1 MNHMTADEYL
11 KRKGCEIMAVTNGDK
26 IRGLTDN
33 ELVHFL
39 FSIYTEK
46 IEDYGFIRH
55 ISGNSFELPFEVLDW
70 LKQPVD
76 ERNV

>member
-11 KRKGCEIMAVTNGDK
+11 RSKGCEIMAVTNGDK

-33 ELVHFL
+33 ELVNFL

-70 LKQPVD
+70 LKSPV
-76 ERNV
+76 EE

>member
-11 KRKGCEIMAVTNGDK
+11 KSKGCEIMAVTNGDK

-33 ELVHFL
+33 ELVNFL

-55 ISGNSFELPFEVLDW
+55 ISGNSFELPFEVLEW
-70 LKQPVD
+70 LKQPVED
-76 ERNV
+76 

>member
-11 KRKGCEIMAVTNGDK
+11 KSKGCEIMAVTNGDK

-33 ELVHFL
+33 ELVNFL

-55 ISGNSFELPFEVLDW
+55 ISGNSFEFPFEVLDW
-70 LKQPVD
+70 LKQPVG
-76 ERNV
+76 E

>member
-11 KRKGCEIMAVTNGDK
+11 KSKGCEIMAVTNGDK

-33 ELVHFL
+33 ELVNFL
-39 FSIYTEK
+39 FSIYTEE

-55 ISGNSFELPFEVLDW
+55 ISGNSFEFPFEVLDW
-70 LKQPVD
+70 LKQPAED
-76 ERNV
+76 

>member
-1 MNHMTADEYL
+1 MKHMTADEYL
-11 KRKGCEIMAVTNGDK
+11 KSKGCEIMAVTNGDK

-33 ELVHFL
+33 ELVNFL

-70 LKQPVD
+70 LKQPA
-76 ERNV
+76 EE

>member
-11 KRKGCEIMAVTNGDK
+11 KSKGCEIMAVTNGDK

-33 ELVHFL
+33 ELVNFL

-55 ISGNSFELPFEVLDW
+55 ISGNSFEFPFEVLDW
-70 LKQPVD
+70 LKQPTED
-76 ERNV
+76 

>member
-1 MNHMTADEYL
+1 MKHMTADEYL
-11 KRKGCEIMAVTNGDK
+11 KSKGCEIMAVTNGDK

-33 ELVHFL
+33 ELVNFL

-55 ISGNSFELPFEVLDW
+55 ISGNSFEFPFEVLDW
-70 LKQPVD
+70 PKQPA
-76 ERNV
+76 EE

>member
-1 MNHMTADEYL
+1 MNHMTVDEYL
-11 KRKGCEIMAVTNGDK
+11 KSKGCEIMAVTNGDK

-33 ELVHFL
+33 ELVNFL

-55 ISGNSFELPFEVLDW
+55 ISGNSFEFPFEVLDW
-70 LKQPVD
+70 LKQPA
-76 ERNV
+76 EE

>member
-1 MNHMTADEYL
+1 MTADEYL
-11 KRKGCEIMAVTNGDK
+11 KSKGCEIMAVTNGDK
-26 IRGLTDN
+26 IRGLTDG
-33 ELVHFL
+33 ELVNFL

-70 LKQPVD
+70 LKQPV
-76 ERNV
+76 EE

>member
-11 KRKGCEIMAVTNGDK
+11 KSKGCEIMAVTNGDK

-33 ELVHFL
+33 ELVNFL

-55 ISGNSFELPFEVLDW
+55 ISGNSFEFPFEVLDW
-70 LKQPVD
+70 LKSPA
-76 ERNV
+76 EE

>member
-1 MNHMTADEYL
+1 MKHMTADEYL
-11 KRKGCEIMAVTNGDK
+11 KSKGCEIMAVTNGDK

-33 ELVHFL
+33 ELVNFL

-55 ISGNSFELPFEVLDW
+55 ISGNSFEFPFEVLDW
-70 LKQPVD
+70 LKQPV
-76 ERNV
+76 EE

>member
-11 KRKGCEIMAVTNGDK
+11 RSKGCEIMAVTNGDK

-33 ELVHFL
+33 ELVNFL

-70 LKQPVD
+70 LKQPA
-76 ERNV
+76 EE

>member
-11 KRKGCEIMAVTNGDK
+11 RSKGCEIMAVTNGDK

-33 ELVHFL
+33 ELVNFL

-55 ISGNSFELPFEVLDW
+55 ISGNSFEFPFEVLDW
-70 LKQPVD
+70 LKQPAED
-76 ERNV
+76 

>member
-11 KRKGCEIMAVTNGDK
+11 KSKGCEIMAVTNGDK
-26 IRGLTDN
+26 IRGLTDS
-33 ELVHFL
+33 ELVNFL

-70 LKQPVD
+70 LKQPV
-76 ERNV
+76 EE

>member
-11 KRKGCEIMAVTNGDK
+11 RSKGCEIMAVTNGDK

-33 ELVHFL
+33 ELVNFL

-55 ISGNSFELPFEVLDW
+55 ISGNSFEFPFEVLDW
-70 LKQPVD
+70 LKQPA
-76 ERNV
+76 EE

>member
-11 KRKGCEIMAVTNGDK
+11 KSKGCEIMAVTNGDK

-33 ELVHFL
+33 ELVNFL

-55 ISGNSFELPFEVLDW
+55 ISGNSFEFPFEVLDW
-70 LKQPVD
+70 LKQPA
-76 ERNV
+76 EE

>member
-11 KRKGCEIMAVTNGDK
+11 RSKGCEIMAVTNGDK

-33 ELVHFL
+33 ELVNFL

-55 ISGNSFELPFEVLDW
+55 ISGNSFELPFEVLEW
-70 LKQPVD
+70 LKQPVED
-76 ERNV
+76 

>member
-1 MNHMTADEYL
+1 MTADEYL
-11 KRKGCEIMAVTNGDK
+11 KSKGCEIMAVTNGDK

-33 ELVHFL
+33 ELVNFL

-55 ISGNSFELPFEVLDW
+55 ISGNSFEFPFEVLDW
-70 LKQPVD
+70 LKQPA
-76 ERNV
+76 EE

>member
-1 MNHMTADEYL
+1 
-11 KRKGCEIMAVTNGDK
+11 MAVTNGDK

-33 ELVHFL
+33 ELVNFL

-55 ISGNSFELPFEVLDW
+55 ISGNSFEFQFEVLDW
-70 LKQPVD
+70 LKQSV
-76 ERNV
+76 EE

>member
-1 MNHMTADEYL
+1 MKHMTADEYL
-11 KRKGCEIMAVTNGDK
+11 KSKGCEIMAVTNGDK

-33 ELVHFL
+33 ELVNFL

-55 ISGNSFELPFEVLDW
+55 ISGNSFELPFEVLEW
-70 LKQPVD
+70 LKQPVED
-76 ERNV
+76 

>member
-1 MNHMTADEYL
+1 MTADEYL
-11 KRKGCEIMAVTNGDK
+11 KSKGCEIMAVTNGDK

-33 ELVHFL
+33 ELVNFL

-55 ISGNSFELPFEVLDW
+55 ISGNSFEFPFEVLDW
-70 LKQPVD
+70 LKQPM
-76 ERNV
+76 EE

>member
-11 KRKGCEIMAVTNGDK
+11 KSKGCEIMAVTNGDK

-33 ELVHFL
+33 ELVNFL

-70 LKQPVD
+70 LKSPV
-76 ERNV
+76 EE

>member
-1 MNHMTADEYL
+1 MKHMTADEYL
-11 KRKGCEIMAVTNGDK
+11 KSKGCEIMAVTNGDK
-26 IRGLTDN
+26 IRGLTDG
-33 ELVHFL
+33 ELVNFL

-70 LKQPVD
+70 LKQPVED
-76 ERNV
+76 

>member
-11 KRKGCEIMAVTNGDK
+11 KSKGCEIMAVTNGDK

-33 ELVHFL
+33 ELVNFL

-55 ISGNSFELPFEVLDW
+55 ISGNSFEFPFEVLDW
-70 LKQPVD
+70 LKQPAED
-76 ERNV
+76 

>member
-1 MNHMTADEYL
+1 MKHMTADEYL
-11 KRKGCEIMAVTNGDK
+11 KSKGCEIMAVTNGDK

-33 ELVHFL
+33 ELVNFL

-55 ISGNSFELPFEVLDW
+55 ISGNSFEFPFEVLDW
-70 LKQPVD
+70 LKQPA
-76 ERNV
+76 EE